1 VTAAAFD
8 PNVMLATLERHGV
21 DYVVIGGLAATV
33 RGSPYVT
40 FGLDITPR
48 RARDNFARLAAAL
61 RELDARLR
69 VPGLDEP
76 PDFLLDERSF
86 DQGTTWTF
94 TTRAGPLD
102 VALLPDGTRGFPD
115 LSRSATREVVGDD
128 LSVCVAS
135 LADVIRSKEA
145 AGRDK
150 DHQVLDGL
158 RRVLEHGRR
167 SP

>member
-1 VTAAAFD
+1 LNPQEFD
-8 PNVMLATLERHGV
+8 PTVMLAALERHDV
-21 DYVVIGGLAATV
+21 DYVVIGGLAATL

-40 FGLDITPR
+40 FDLDITPR

-61 RELDARLR
+61 RDLDARLR

-76 PDFLLDERSF
+76 IEIPLDERSF

-94 TTRAGPLD
+94 RTTAGPLD

-115 LSRSATREVVGDD
+115 LSRSATREAVGN
-128 LSVCVAS
+128 LTVPVAS

-145 AGRDK
+145 AGREK

-158 RRVLEHGRR
+158 RRVLER
-167 SP
+167 SRDAT